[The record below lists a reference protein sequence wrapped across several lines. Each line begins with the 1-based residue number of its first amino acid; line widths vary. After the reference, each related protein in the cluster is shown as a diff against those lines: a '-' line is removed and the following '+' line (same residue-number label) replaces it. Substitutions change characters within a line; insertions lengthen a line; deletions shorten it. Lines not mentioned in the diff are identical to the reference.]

1 MATWVSPTHDVI
13 LYFLALFIPPAA
25 VFFKRGIAADFWIN
39 ILLWILGWIPG
50 VLHAW
55 WIISRSERP
64 AVQPARPAAGYPA

>member
-25 VFFKRGIAADFWIN
+25 VFFKRGIAAGKYMIDFWIN

-55 WIISRSERP
+55 WIISRSER
-64 AVQPARPAAGYPA
+64 VAAHPP